1 MMQGKISSSLSIGFI
16 LALSACNSGEEIPQK
31 SDKEELEEIIEQNV
45 DAVEK
50 EAKSIKEAAAK
61 AVKIIEAD
69 AQAEI
74 DAIEPTEIETPDI
87 SEDDETKDNP
97 VEEE

>member
-1 MMQGKISSSLSIGFI
+1 MMQGKIPSSLSIGFI

-45 DAVEK
+45 NAVEK
-50 EAKSIKEAAAK
+50 EAKSIKEAAAE

-69 AQAEI
+69 AQSEI
-74 DAIEPTEIETPDI
+74 DNIEENISEPTPDNSSNEE
-87 SEDDETKDNP
+87 SE
-97 VEEE
+97 